1 MNLALI
7 IEDHEPERIALLA
20 DDQPTTYSEL
30 RASAAA
36 VRERLTEV
44 GLGPDDRVLIAC
56 GNEPEFAAAA
66 LGAMGVGGVAVP
78 VNPRSPLPEFLARIE
93 LVRPAA
99 VLVGP
104 SMRWVLDR
112 ADEVDAHVIDMS
124 AIDTPQGDVPPIV
137 ERGNDDLAFMMLT
150 SGVTGEPK
158 AAMLSH
164 GNLGWV
170 QELTCEGPE
179 SFTPDDVTLGVLP
192 FAHIFGLNVVL
203 LASLRVGA
211 VCVLQARFDADE
223 SLELI
228 RRHHVTRVAGAPPM
242 WKRWAE
248 ADAPGDTFASVVQ
261 AASGAAALP
270 LSVFEAVRDRYGIE
284 VGEGYGLTETS
295 PIVTHSR
302 GITVKPTS
310 VGRVAE
316 GVDLALVDPD
326 GTPVDQGDAGE
337 IVVRGPGIFLG
348 YLDAP
353 DVTAS
358 VLTPDGWFWTGD
370 VGVLDD
376 EGYLYLVDR
385 VKDLIIVSG
394 FNVYPAEV
402 ESVLMQHPDVRGAV
416 VVGTPN
422 IDTGEAVEAHV
433 SGNVSAAD
441 LDAFAR
447 ERMSSYKCPSEYH
460 FVEQLP
466 VAATGKVIRKSLRG

>member
-7 IEDHEPERIALLA
+7 IEDHEPDLIALIA
-20 DDQPTTYSEL
+20 DDRSTTYGEL
-30 RASAAA
+30 RASSAA
-36 VRERLTEV
+36 VRERLTAE

-56 GNEPEFAAAA
+56 GNEPEFASGV
-66 LGAMGVGGVAVP
+66 LGAMGIGGVAVP
-78 VNPRSPLPEFLARIE
+78 VNPRSPLPEMLARVD

-104 SMRWVLDR
+104 STRWLLDH
-112 ADEVDAHVIDMS
+112 ADEIDATL
-124 AIDTPQGDVPPIV
+124 IDTRDIGSPSDDAPPIAQ
-137 ERGNDDLAFMMLT
+137 RSDDDLAFLMLT

-170 QELTCEGPE
+170 QELTCDGPDA
-179 SFTPDDVTLGVLP
+179 FTADDITLGVLP

-203 LASLRVGA
+203 LASLRAGA
-211 VCVLQARFDADE
+211 ACVLQSRFDADE
-223 SLELI
+223 SLDLI
-228 RRHHVTRVAGAPPM
+228 RRHQITRVGGAPPM
-242 WKRWAE
+242 WKRWSE
-248 ADAPGDTFASVVQ
+248 ADAPDDTFASVIQ

-270 LSVFEAVRDRYGIE
+270 LKVFEAVRDRFGIE

-326 GTPVDQGDAGE
+326 GTPVEQGDAGE

-376 EGYLYLVDR
+376 DGYLYLVDR

-402 ESVLMQHPDVRGAV
+402 ESVLMAHPDVRGAV

-433 SGNVSAAD
+433 SGHVSAAD